1 MASSLNK
8 FLCAEITDFCHKEN
22 LNTSLFQYREKEI
35 WHPLTNRRITTGYPK
50 KGMTGLIKVVLV
62 TLLKGKDNSIYGYL
76 L

>member
-35 WHPLTNRRITTGYPK
+35 WHPLTNRQITTGYRK
-50 KGMTGLIKVVLV
+50 KKNDRTKVVLV